1 MLFFTL
7 QIAHS
12 KRDLSLVLVRATHA
26 YGSPRRNADA
36 VTLFWPFQVQMCSL
50 SLLFASDNGQA
61 RDSDLT
67 TAVECMCNALRT
79 RPDSFRAHGSTT
91 RTRLLLVD
99 SGDRDQENCMRVRSG
114 VSCSGHP
121 LQSEREWGERDAT
134 GARKT
139 LSVLPRS
146 AKKRF
151 GRGSKVGASG
161 SGKETRFLRCTLV

>member
-1 MLFFTL
+1 MYRTQLYGFLHVLFFTL

-114 VSCSGHP
+114 YPAPAILCKANGRMVNAT
-121 LQSEREWGERDAT
+121 QQRAQIFERSTER
-134 GARKT
+134 
-139 LSVLPRS
+139 
-146 AKKRF
+146 
-151 GRGSKVGASG
+151 
-161 SGKETRFLRCTLV
+161 

>member
-1 MLFFTL
+1 MPSSLPHTHSTRNPQADRRCHKYMFLIQGQQDTCNTL
-7 QIAHS
+7 CTTQAHS
-12 KRDLSLVLVRATHA
+12 CLWNYA
-26 YGSPRRNADA
+26 SPRRNADA
-36 VTLFWPFQVQMCSL
+36 VTLFWPFQVQMCSRFL
-50 SLLFASDNGQA
+50 YFSASDNGQA

-121 LQSEREWGERDAT
+121 LQSANANGVNAT
-134 GARKT
+134 QQAR
-139 LSVLPRS
+139 
-146 AKKRF
+146 AK
-151 GRGSKVGASG
+151 
-161 SGKETRFLRCTLV
+161 L